1 MSPTSFLNKISLK
14 SRRQILRKNSTDAE
28 RKLWARLRNKQVFGQ
43 KFYRQFSVGQYI
55 LDFYC
60 SVCRLAIELDGGQH
74 TKTKQKLYDDKRT
87 QFLKSNNIHVI
98 RFWDDDVLNNIDGIL
113 KEIIKHL
120 TPPTLPLK

>member
-28 RKLWARLRNKQVFGQ
+28 RKLWAKLRNKQVFGQ
-43 KFYRQFSVGQYI
+43 KFYRQFSAGPYI

-74 TKTKQKLYDDKRT
+74 AKARQKLYDDKRT
-87 QFLKSNNIHVI
+87 QFLKSNNIRAI
-98 RFWDDDVLNNIDGIL
+98 RFWDDDISNNIDGIL
-113 KEIIKHL
+113 KEIINHL
-120 TPPTLPLK
+120 TPPILPLK